1 MEKYYYVSGLDG
13 RADSVQTIM
22 ETILNADRSVLETLD
37 TRFIM
42 KYENHFIVPLFNI
55 IYITPQKEIRFAPI
69 RGGKRDSLSWKSFS
83 LMRYFSYSEFLKSDV
98 AEKYQIT
105 NIPDSAQLLQVL
117 DNIKALVDNILDP
130 LRAKIGR
137 PIIITSG
144 YRCQQV
150 NELVGGSKT
159 SQHLS
164 GKAADIHVQG
174 YTPQQ
179 MDMVYRTIQMY
190 YDFDQLI
197 FYPSKNI
204 IHISWNGD
212 KNRQKSWV
220 KA

>member
-1 MEKYYYVSGLDG
+1 MEKTPQAKRGGIHKLKHH
-13 RADSVQTIM
+13 
-22 ETILNADRSVLETLD
+22 L
-37 TRFIM
+37 M
-42 KYENHFIVPLFNI
+42 KYFS
-55 IYITPQKEIRFAPI
+55 IT
-69 RGGKRDSLSWKSFS
+69 
-83 LMRYFSYSEFLKSDV
+83 EFFESDV
-98 AEKYQIT
+98 AEKHQVN
-105 NIPDSAQLLQVL
+105 NIPDDEQLSQVL
-117 DNIKALVDNILDP
+117 GNIRALALNVLDP
-130 LRAKIGR
+130 LRAMIGR

-144 YRCQQV
+144 YRSQRV

-179 MDMVYRTIQMY
+179 MNAVYQTIQMY

-204 IHISWNGD
+204 IHISWNGG
-212 KNRQKSWV
+212 KNRQESWV

>member
-1 MEKYYYVSGLDG
+1 MEKTPQAKRGGIHNLKHYP
-13 RADSVQTIM
+13 
-22 ETILNADRSVLETLD
+22 
-37 TRFIM
+37 M
-42 KYENHFIVPLFNI
+42 KY
-55 IYITPQKEIRFAPI
+55 
-69 RGGKRDSLSWKSFS
+69 FS
-83 LMRYFSYSEFLKSDV
+83 IAEFLRSDA
-98 AEKYQIT
+98 AEKYQVS
-105 NIPDSAQLLQVL
+105 NIPSDEELLAVL
-117 DNIKALVDNILDP
+117 HNIKALVDNVLDP
-130 LRAKIGR
+130 LRAMIGQ

-144 YRCQQV
+144 YRSQQV

-159 SQHLS
+159 SQHLT

-179 MDMVYRTIQMY
+179 MDVVYQTIQMC

-212 KNRQKSWV
+212 KNRQESWV

>member
-1 MEKYYYVSGLDG
+1 
-13 RADSVQTIM
+13 
-22 ETILNADRSVLETLD
+22 
-37 TRFIM
+37 M
-42 KYENHFIVPLFNI
+42 KYFS
-55 IYITPQKEIRFAPI
+55 IT
-69 RGGKRDSLSWKSFS
+69 
-83 LMRYFSYSEFLKSDV
+83 EFLCSSV
-98 AEKYQIT
+98 ADKYQVS
-105 NIPDSAQLLQVL
+105 NIPGDEELLAVL
-117 DNIKALVDNILDP
+117 NNIKALVDNVLDP
-130 LRAKIGR
+130 LRAMIGR

-144 YRCQQV
+144 YRCQRV

-164 GKAADIHVQG
+164 GKAADIHVQE

-179 MDMVYRTIQMY
+179 MDVVYQTIQMC

-212 KNRQKSWV
+212 KNRQESWV

>member
-1 MEKYYYVSGLDG
+1 
-13 RADSVQTIM
+13 
-22 ETILNADRSVLETLD
+22 
-37 TRFIM
+37 M
-42 KYENHFIVPLFNI
+42 KYF
-55 IYITPQKEIRFAPI
+55 
-69 RGGKRDSLSWKSFS
+69 SFS
-83 LMRYFSYSEFLKSDV
+83 EFFKSDV
-98 AEKYQIT
+98 AEKHQVK
-105 NIPDSAQLLQVL
+105 NIPDDAQLSQVL
-117 DNIKALVDNILDP
+117 GNIKALVLNVLDP
-130 LRAKIGR
+130 LRARIGR

-144 YRCQQV
+144 YRSQRV

-159 SQHLS
+159 SQHLL

-212 KNRQKSWV
+212 KNRQESWV

>member
-1 MEKYYYVSGLDG
+1 M
-13 RADSVQTIM
+13 
-22 ETILNADRSVLETLD
+22 LN
-37 TRFIM
+37 
-42 KYENHFIVPLFNI
+42 NI
-55 IYITPQKEIRFAPI
+55 
-69 RGGKRDSLSWKSFS
+69 
-83 LMRYFSYSEFLKSDV
+83 
-98 AEKYQIT
+98 
-105 NIPDSAQLLQVL
+105 N
-117 DNIKALVDNILDP
+117 ALVNNVLDP
-130 LRAKIGR
+130 LRARIGR

-144 YRCQQV
+144 YRSQRV

-159 SQHLS
+159 SQHLL

-212 KNRQKSWV
+212 KNRQESWV

>member
-1 MEKYYYVSGLDG
+1 MEKTPQAKRGGIHNLKHYP
-13 RADSVQTIM
+13 
-22 ETILNADRSVLETLD
+22 
-37 TRFIM
+37 M
-42 KYENHFIVPLFNI
+42 KY
-55 IYITPQKEIRFAPI
+55 
-69 RGGKRDSLSWKSFS
+69 FS
-83 LMRYFSYSEFLKSDV
+83 IEEFFKSDV
-98 AEKYQIT
+98 AEKHQVG
-105 NIPDSAQLLQVL
+105 NIPDDAQLSQVL
-117 DNIKALVDNILDP
+117 GNIKALVLNVLDP
-130 LRAKIGR
+130 LRAMIAR

-144 YRCQQV
+144 YRSQRV

-159 SQHLS
+159 SQHLL

-204 IHISWNGD
+204 IHVSWNGD
-212 KNRQKSWV
+212 KNRQESWV

>member
-1 MEKYYYVSGLDG
+1 MEKTPQAKRGGIHKLKHYL
-13 RADSVQTIM
+13 
-22 ETILNADRSVLETLD
+22 
-37 TRFIM
+37 M
-42 KYENHFIVPLFNI
+42 KY
-55 IYITPQKEIRFAPI
+55 
-69 RGGKRDSLSWKSFS
+69 FS
-83 LMRYFSYSEFLKSDV
+83 IAEFLRSDA
-98 AEKYQIT
+98 AEKHQVE
-105 NIPDSAQLLQVL
+105 NIPDDAQLSQVL
-117 DNIKALVDNILDP
+117 GNIKALVLNVLDP
-130 LRAKIGR
+130 LRAMLSR

-144 YRCQQV
+144 YRSQRV

-164 GKAADIHVQG
+164 GKAADFHVQG

-204 IHISWNGD
+204 IHVSWNGD
-212 KNRQKSWV
+212 KNRQESWV

>member
-1 MEKYYYVSGLDG
+1 MEKTPQAKRGGIHNLKHYP
-13 RADSVQTIM
+13 
-22 ETILNADRSVLETLD
+22 
-37 TRFIM
+37 M
-42 KYENHFIVPLFNI
+42 KYFSIAEFFN
-55 IYITPQKEIRFAPI
+55 
-69 RGGKRDSLSWKSFS
+69 
-83 LMRYFSYSEFLKSDV
+83 SDV
-98 AEKYQIT
+98 AEKHQVE
-105 NIPDSAQLLQVL
+105 NIPDDAQLPQVL
-117 DNIKALVDNILDP
+117 GNIKALVLNVLDP
-130 LRAKIGR
+130 LRSMIAR

-144 YRCQQV
+144 YRSQRV

-159 SQHLS
+159 SQHLL

-204 IHISWNGD
+204 IHVSWNGD
-212 KNRQKSWV
+212 KNRQESWV

>member
-1 MEKYYYVSGLDG
+1 MEKTP
-13 RADSVQTIM
+13 RAKLGSIHN
-22 ETILNADRSVLETLD
+22 LKHYP
-37 TRFIM
+37 M
-42 KYENHFIVPLFNI
+42 KYFS
-55 IYITPQKEIRFAPI
+55 IT
-69 RGGKRDSLSWKSFS
+69 
-83 LMRYFSYSEFLKSDV
+83 EFFKSDV
-98 AEKYQIT
+98 AEKHQVS
-105 NIPDSAQLLQVL
+105 NIPDDEQLPQVL
-117 DNIKALVDNILDP
+117 GNIRALALNVLDP
-130 LRAKIGR
+130 LRAMIGR

-144 YRCQQV
+144 YRSQRV

-179 MDMVYRTIQMY
+179 MNAVYQTIQMY

-204 IHISWNGD
+204 IHVSWNGN
-212 KNRQKSWV
+212 KNRQESWV